1 MKTSEFEW
9 STLQELAQYAVEKL
23 NDGIGLGTYGADL
36 HNDLF
41 NSDYYII
48 GCYQAEQ
55 WLIANT
61 GVFNAIGIIQEYEN
75 MQFGEVS
82 TDLSEPERVCNMIV
96 YIAGEEVL
104 NESETLQKRWNE
116 VLNERDIK
124 KIIKELK
131 NAFSL

>member
-9 STLQELAQYAVEKL
+9 STLQELAQDAVEKL

-48 GCYQAEQ
+48 GRYQAEQ

-116 VLNERDIK
+116 ELTERDIK

>member
-9 STLQELAQYAVEKL
+9 STLQELAHDAVEKL

-48 GCYQAEQ
+48 GRYQAEQ

-82 TDLSEPERVCNMIV
+82 TDLSEPESVCNMIV

-104 NESETLQKRWNE
+104 QESETLQKKWNE
-116 VLNERDIK
+116 VLTERDIK
-124 KIIKELK
+124 KIVKELK

>member
-1 MKTSEFEW
+1 MKTSEFEF
-9 STLQELAQYAVEKL
+9 STLQELASYAVEQLK
-23 NDGIGLGTYGADL
+23 DGAGIGTYGADL

-48 GCYQAEQ
+48 GRYQAEQ

-61 GVFNAIGIIQEYEN
+61 GVFNAVCIIQEYEN

-82 TDLSEPERVCNMIV
+82 TDLSDPERVCNMIV

-116 VLNERDIK
+116 VLTERDIK

>member
-9 STLQELAQYAVEKL
+9 STLQELAQDAVEKL

-48 GCYQAEQ
+48 GRYQSDQ

-116 VLNERDIK
+116 VLTERDIK

>member
-9 STLQELAQYAVEKL
+9 STLQELAQDAVEKL

-104 NESETLQKRWNE
+104 NESETLQKKWNE

-124 KIIKELK
+124 KIVKELK

>member
-1 MKTSEFEW
+1 MKTSEFKW
-9 STLQELAQYAVEKL
+9 STLQELAQDAVEKL

-48 GCYQAEQ
+48 GRYQAEQ

-75 MQFGEVS
+75 MEFGEVN
-82 TDLSEPERVCNMIV
+82 TDLSEPEGVCNMIV

-104 NESETLQKRWNE
+104 QESETLQKKWNE

>member
-1 MKTSEFEW
+1 MKTSEFEG
-9 STLQELAQYAVEKL
+9 STLQELAQDAVEKL

-124 KIIKELK
+124 KIVKELK

>member
-9 STLQELAQYAVEKL
+9 STLQELAQDAVEKL

-124 KIIKELK
+124 KIVKELK

>member
-9 STLQELAQYAVEKL
+9 STLQELAQDAVEKL

-116 VLNERDIK
+116 VLTERDIK

>member
-1 MKTSEFEW
+1 MKTSEFKW
-9 STLQELAQYAVEKL
+9 STLQELAQDAVGKL

-48 GCYQAEQ
+48 GRYQAEQ

-61 GVFNAIGIIQEYEN
+61 GVFNAIGIIHEYEN

-104 NESETLQKRWNE
+104 QESETLQKRWNE
-116 VLNERDIK
+116 ELTERDIK

>member
-1 MKTSEFEW
+1 MKTSEFKW
-9 STLQELAQYAVEKL
+9 STLQELAQDAVEKL

-48 GCYQAEQ
+48 GRYQAEQ

-104 NESETLQKRWNE
+104 QESETLQKRWNE
-116 VLNERDIK
+116 ELTERDIK
-124 KIIKELK
+124 KIIKELE

>member
-9 STLQELAQYAVEKL
+9 STLQELAQGAVEKL

-48 GCYQAEQ
+48 GRYQAEQ

-124 KIIKELK
+124 KIVKELK

>member
-9 STLQELAQYAVEKL
+9 STLQELAQDAVEKL

-48 GCYQAEQ
+48 GRYQAEQ

-61 GVFNAIGIIQEYEN
+61 GVFNAIGIVQEYEN
-75 MQFGEVS
+75 MEFGEVN
-82 TDLSEPERVCNMIV
+82 TDLSEPEGVCNMIV

-104 NESETLQKRWNE
+104 QESETLQKKWNE

>member
-1 MKTSEFEW
+1 MKTSEFKW
-9 STLQELAQYAVEKL
+9 STLQELAQDAVEKL

-48 GCYQAEQ
+48 GRYQAEQ

-61 GVFNAIGIIQEYEN
+61 GVFNAVGIIQEYEN
-75 MQFGEVS
+75 MQFGEVN
-82 TDLSEPERVCNMIV
+82 TDLSEPEGVCNMIV

-104 NESETLQKRWNE
+104 QESETLQKKWNE
-116 VLNERDIK
+116 VLTERDIK